1 MCEINS
7 AEKIF
12 LSKLEILLSKFDEI
26 DAINE
31 EIQQIIDDEPEKQRQ
46 LDLLLSDY
54 YHLLESDD
62 LSDIEILNVGK
73 KIHDTRTLRRDENRV
88 STLIACYEQH
98 KNKLQYS
105 VKPNRDMFRQAMR
118 LKTKNLHE
126 DYKYRILTDNDFESF
141 KANGDVCFNAHKKK
155 KKFITKE
162 QIEDCIRDGVR
173 TNDMAKKFDVTAS
186 YISRLKKKY
195 GLDKESLREARISN

>member
-105 VKPNRDMFRQAMR
+105 VKSNRDMFRQAMR

-141 KANGDVCFNAHKKK
+141 KANGDTSRV
-155 KKFITKE
+155 
-162 QIEDCIRDGVR
+162 QI
-173 TNDMAKKFDVTAS
+173 AKTVLLS
-186 YISRLKKKY
+186 
-195 GLDKESLREARISN
+195 SNLQKSK